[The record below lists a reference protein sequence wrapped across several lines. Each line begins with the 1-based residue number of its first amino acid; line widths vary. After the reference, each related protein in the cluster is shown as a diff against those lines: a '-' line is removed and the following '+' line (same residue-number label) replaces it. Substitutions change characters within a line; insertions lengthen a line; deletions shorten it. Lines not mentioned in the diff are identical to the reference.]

1 MAIKLKSGN
10 TARWFGIVL
19 SLAAA
24 VIFTALQPEFTKKA
38 AEYIEQSYYGGIEGE
53 EFICSLIRSNY
64 VFYKDV
70 LDRSSDSIY
79 GYEELYLTEKV
90 DLAEDYLHEAD
101 YEMNLEEIQSVLN
114 LYAHQVTHET
124 EIIRSNYVDAIGT
137 RMDYYVLNKETGSSL
152 KNTVL
157 PIEELLSP
165 VEADDSHDYYS
176 YYVIMEYDAAGNLQ
190 NISVR
195 GKNADQLLKTVQ
207 VVENSKNARILPERA
222 EKESFVFYDEI
233 EGARKLLT
241 VSQRKPANA
250 VFVYAMTSKQIEYF
264 QNNWSVMMENS
275 YTPFGYAYYISGMGD
290 AFHLILVGIGI
301 LVVLAA
307 FVKPSLLKGKRERM
321 LSMETVLAIAF
332 VFLTVGASV
341 VIGFLMVMDSQFS
354 WIQGMFGTN
363 EMEHQIIRNVASIL
377 FYTLIFGIWYWC
389 CLELSD
395 VFGGIS
401 YYFRTRSLTVRIC
414 RKIFGAFKKAYRN
427 MKEEALGVDL
437 GNGMNRLLYKILLIN
452 FCILSVICMMWGFGI
467 LVLVIYTFLL
477 CIFLKK
483 YIAKVRMHYSK
494 LLAATNSIAQGKL
507 NNTFEEN
514 FGVFESYKE
523 ELYKIQDGFRKAV
536 DEEVKSQK
544 MKTELITNVSHDL
557 KTPLTAII
565 TYIDLLKEEDVT
577 ETERKEYLSTLER
590 KAQRLKTLIEDLFE
604 MSKANSGNVN
614 LELVPVD
621 ICSLMRQAYLEH
633 EEAMEQT
640 QLQVRFRMPEEKVVL
655 KLDSQKTYRIFE
667 NLYANIAKYALP
679 GTRVYVTADKREET
693 EGIHIEL
700 KNVSAQEIV
709 GNPQDLS
716 ERFVRGDVSRNTE
729 GSGLGLAIAKS
740 LTELQG
746 GRFGIESDGDL
757 FKVLLDW

>member
-165 VEADDSHDYYS
+165 VEADDSRDYYS

-290 AFHLILVGIGI
+290 AFYLILVGIGI

-590 KAQRLKTLIEDLFE
+590 KAQRLKILIEDLFE

-740 LTELQG
+740 LTELQS